1 MKITPATP
9 QHIPAIQ
16 HIYAWH
22 VLHGSAT
29 FETEPPDADEMQ
41 NRLSALLDK
50 GGIWLVAQEEEEV
63 IGYCYL
69 TPYRPRYA
77 YRFTLEDSIYLHPE
91 RTGRGAGRALLT
103 EAIRLAEARGFRQL
117 VAVIAGND
125 NQASVGL
132 HRALGFREAGVL
144 KAVGF
149 KHGRWL
155 DTHFMQRELGT
166 GDATSPE
173 ALLPPF

>member
-1 MKITPATP
+1 MQIIPATA

-22 VLHGSAT
+22 VLYGSAT
-29 FETEPPDADEMQ
+29 FETEPPDAETMQ
-41 NRLSALLDK
+41 TRLTTLLEK
-50 GGIWLVAQEEEEV
+50 GGIWLVALDEGNV
-63 IGYCYL
+63 TGYCYL
-69 TPYRPRYA
+69 APYRPRYA

-91 RTGRGAGRALLT
+91 HTGRGIGRALLT
-103 EAIRLAEARGFRQL
+103 EALRLAEARGFRQV

-125 NQASVGL
+125 NLASVGL
-132 HRALGFREAGVL
+132 HRALGFCDTGVL

-155 DTHFMQRELGT
+155 DTHLMQRELGT
-166 GDATSPE
+166 GDSTLPE
-173 ALLPPF
+173 